1 MDEKEKEKVFKVLN
15 TVWMIAKK
23 YCFGKIDDSVW
34 TNFTKETSEKAKEFK
49 DDKLTYLLFSDM
61 IQELLKYM
69 ERKYNYN
76 DKIYK
81 RIHGEKKWHE
91 DGLMNRLNG

>member
-1 MDEKEKEKVFKVLN
+1 MDEKEKEKVLKVLN

-49 DDKLTYLLFSDM
+49 DDKLTYLLFRDM
-61 IQELLKYM
+61 IQDLIKYM
-69 ERKYNYN
+69 ERK
-76 DKIYK
+76 
-81 RIHGEKKWHE
+81 
-91 DGLMNRLNG
+91 NGTRMD